1 MVEDAEDVYI
11 FWLQV
16 GTALLF
22 GSVGV
27 LVYRKIK
34 KMATAQAQQNTRVP
48 DMIKELTQ
56 GVQVLSNKLDVIA
69 ARTARIP

>member
-1 MVEDAEDVYI
+1 MSV
-11 FWLQV
+11 
-16 GTALLF
+16 TLLF

-34 KMATAQAQQNTRVP
+34 KMATAQAQQNTQVP
-48 DMIKELTQ
+48 DMIKELAQ
-56 GVQVLSNKLDVIA
+56 GIQVLSNKLDVIA